1 MEHVQFW
8 ICRWLCLGHGAE
20 FAISFSPL
28 GSEINFHVSNHSW
41 DYMQYVDRPGV
52 CFCSRTTYDDNAITN
67 AVEIYNTSRYYAY
80 LRTPETN
87 YFLVRIK
94 LTD

>member
-1 MEHVQFW
+1 
-8 ICRWLCLGHGAE
+8 
-20 FAISFSPL
+20 
-28 GSEINFHVSNHSW
+28 
-41 DYMQYVDRPGV
+41 MQYVDRPGV